1 MQCSL
6 LMLYSALDCP
16 RCRAAS
22 LVAAA
27 GVRLNI
33 MRNRPATWVIAAL
46 LMLQLALP
54 WQAAH
59 ASAPPEHPMSGREA
73 GQCPGHQST
82 DSTIDKGGVY
92 GASTSAPSS
101 HDNPAK
107 KHDCCRSLGCQCH
120 SAQSPGAL
128 NPPPTR
134 VIFSSSD
141 LLPTFD
147 AQRPVARTAEFFRPP
162 IA

>member
-1 MQCSL
+1 
-6 LMLYSALDCP
+6 
-16 RCRAAS
+16 
-22 LVAAA
+22 
-27 GVRLNI
+27 
-33 MRNRPATWVIAAL
+33 MRNRPTTWVIAAL

-59 ASAPPEHPMSGREA
+59 AASALPEHPMSGAEA

-82 DSTIDKGGVY
+82 DSAIDEGGGS

-107 KHDCCRSLGCQCH
+107 KHDCCHSLDCQCH
-120 SAQSPGAL
+120 SAQSPGTL

-134 VIFSSSD
+134 VILPSLD

-147 AQRPVARTAEFFRPP
+147 ARPPVARTAEFFRPP

>member
-1 MQCSL
+1 
-6 LMLYSALDCP
+6 
-16 RCRAAS
+16 
-22 LVAAA
+22 
-27 GVRLNI
+27 
-33 MRNRPATWVIAAL
+33 MRNRPTTWVIAAL

-54 WQAAH
+54 FQAAH
-59 ASAPPEHPMSGREA
+59 AASALPEHPLREA
-73 GQCPGHQST
+73 GLCPGHQST

-107 KHDCCRSLGCQCH
+107 KHDCCHSLDCQCH

-134 VIFSSSD
+134 ITFPSLD

-147 AQRPVARTAEFFRPP
+147 ALPPVARTAEFFRPP

>member
-1 MQCSL
+1 
-6 LMLYSALDCP
+6 
-16 RCRAAS
+16 
-22 LVAAA
+22 
-27 GVRLNI
+27 
-33 MRNRPATWVIAAL
+33 VIAAL
-46 LMLQLALP
+46 LMLQLAIGLP

-59 ASAPPEHPMSGREA
+59 AGSALPEHPMSRMETGH
-73 GQCPGHQST
+73 CPGHQSK
-82 DSTIDKGGVY
+82 DSAIDEGGGS

-107 KHDCCRSLGCQCH
+107 KHVCCHSLGCQCH

-128 NPPPTR
+128 NLPPTR
-134 VIFSSSD
+134 VAFASLD

-147 AQRPVARTAEFFRPP
+147 ARPPIARMNEFFRPP